1 MVSLVKFWPVV
12 SSFHRIIAV
21 TDFEPTEA
29 RMAFPCFDEP
39 SFKANFSIKMRRES
53 GHVAL
58 SNMPKVL
65 SLAETL
71 GESFSSSALVFI
83 VFLFFFFF

>member
-1 MVSLVKFWPVV
+1 MVS
-12 SSFHRIIAV
+12 SCHRIIAV

-39 SFKANFSIKMRRES
+39 GFKANFSIKIRRES

-71 GESFSSSALVFI
+71 GESLKLSLGLCCI
-83 VFLFFFFF
+83 FFF